1 MQLSQI
7 ATGLLQACQQVVT
20 MLLFHQVATR
30 LSLTT
35 YWQIVGLQDDN
46 KLLEKLNNLVASCQ
60 QAVDNLST
68 SWEQAVL
75 THPVDKLLEQHCYKS
90 DNINKVVTKF
100 TWCFHKQNY
109 YILSPCKHT
118 NNLLRLSQVV
128 NSLFR
133 TCWSQ
138 LGINKQYEHNL
149 INGLLADLLQDVRF
163 FRVFACSY
171 ATRKNLTSCGKS
183 STSCVRT
190 ACPKLSTSL
199 EQAVTT
205 CNNLVDIIRLV
216 ARLFQQ
222 VRCSHDITVLLQPCV
237 VNLVTFL
244 LYHDC
249 IRLVRTT
256 L

>member
-100 TWCFHKQNY
+100 TWCFRKQNY

-118 NNLLRLSQVV
+118 KNLLRLLRVV

-149 INGLLADLLQDVRF
+149 LTACWQTCYKMWDFSVCSRVAMPHARISHLVASLPTSRQQV
-163 FRVFACSY
+163 VFA
-171 ATRKNLTSCGKS
+171 LLVPSC
-183 STSCVRT
+183 
-190 ACPKLSTSL
+190 
-199 EQAVTT
+199 
-205 CNNLVDIIRLV
+205 
-216 ARLFQQ
+216 QQ
-222 VRCSHDITVLLQPCV
+222 VWNKL
-237 VNLVTFL
+237 
-244 LYHDC
+244 
-249 IRLVRTT
+249 
-256 L
+256 